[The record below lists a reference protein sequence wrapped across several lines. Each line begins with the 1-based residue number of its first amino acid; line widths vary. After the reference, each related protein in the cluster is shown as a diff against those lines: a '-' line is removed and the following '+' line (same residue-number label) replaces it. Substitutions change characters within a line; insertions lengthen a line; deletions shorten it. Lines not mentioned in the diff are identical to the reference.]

1 MWPDLPFE
9 FNVIGT
15 PVSSQSVLT
24 AARQE
29 WKNKVAEAA
38 AGALPEGAWSFEDIR
53 LAVTLFYFPQAAM
66 TGDIDNIV
74 KLTLDAMIPSVYL
87 DDSLVDRVLVQRFN
101 PEARTAFANPSDTL
115 VEALGSADPI
125 LYIRVDAV
133 PEEAVF

>member
-9 FNVIGT
+9 FKVIGT
-15 PVSSQSVLT
+15 PVSSQSVLA

-29 WKNKVAEAA
+29 WKTKVAEAA
-38 AGALPEGAWSFEDIR
+38 AGALPEGSWSFDEAR

-87 DDSLVDRVLVQRFN
+87 DDGLVDRVLVQRFD
-101 PEARTAFANPSDTL
+101 PEAKAAFSNPSDTL
-115 VEALGSADPI
+115 VQALGSEGPI

>member
-15 PVSSQSVLT
+15 PVSSQSVLA

-29 WKNKVAEAA
+29 WKTRVAEAA
-38 AGALPEGAWSFEDIR
+38 ARALPEGAWSFDEAR

-74 KLTLDAMIPSVYL
+74 KLTLDAMIPSIYL
-87 DDSLVDRVLVQRFN
+87 DDSLVDRVLVQRFD
-101 PEARTAFANPSDTL
+101 PETKAAFSNPSDTL
-115 VEALGSADPI
+115 VQALGSEDPI